1 MKNWQEIDPKTA
13 THEELVEAF
22 HELFLEHITEESKH
36 LFFAQKVVEFTVLAG
51 PYLKK
56 IFRRKKIRGDG
67 SMLKIQMALIQMEAA
82 LENCK

>member
-22 HELFLEHITEESKH
+22 HELFLEHISEEAKH
-36 LFFAQKVVEFTVLAG
+36 LFFAQKVVAFTVLAG

-56 IFRRKKIRGDG
+56 NFQKKKIRGDG
-67 SMLKIQMALIQMEAA
+67 SILKMQMALIQMEAA
-82 LENCK
+82 LEDCE